1 LGTDFKIADIADK
14 EQAVKIFA
22 EAFKDDPMN
31 ILIFDD
37 DSTRYEMVEII
48 YRFVV
53 FYVVP
58 EMKYELKGLEVDGK
72 LAGAV
77 VYTTTDSR
85 KEWSESLMVEG
96 QKTGERTGRRY
107 GDMIREYYAKAIKNR
122 PKAPHFYI
130 NEIAV
135 KKEFQGRGYGK
146 ALLNYAENISDSI
159 PASTG
164 VALDTSNPENIK
176 LYEHLGYKLTK
187 KFRFHGIKGYSMF
200 KPNH

>member
-1 LGTDFKIADIADK
+1 MGTDFKITDIVDK

-37 DSTRYEMVEII
+37 GSTRYEMVEII

-58 EMKYELKGLEVDGK
+58 EMKYELKGLKVDGE

-77 VYTTTDSR
+77 IFTTTDSL
-85 KEWSESLMVEG
+85 KKWSESLMGEG

-107 GDMIREYYAKAIKNR
+107 GEMIREYYAKAIKNR

-135 KKEFQGRGYGK
+135 KMDFQGRGYGK
-146 ALLNYAENISDSI
+146 ALLEYAENISDSI

>member
-1 LGTDFKIADIADK
+1 VVTEFEIKDIADK

-37 DSTRYEMVEII
+37 GSTRYEMVEII

-77 VYTTTDSR
+77 VFTTTDSR
-85 KEWSESLMVEG
+85 KKWSESLMGEG

-107 GDMIREYYAKAIKNR
+107 GEMIREYYSKAIKNR

-146 ALLNYAENISDSI
+146 ALLEYAESISDSI

-187 KFRFHGIKGYSMF
+187 KFRFHGIKGFSMF

>member
-1 LGTDFKIADIADK
+1 LVTEFEIKDITDK

-37 DSTRYEMVEII
+37 FSTRYEMVEII

-53 FYVVP
+53 YYVVP

-72 LAGAV
+72 LAGAI
-77 VYTTTDSR
+77 VYTTTESS
-85 KEWSESLMVEG
+85 KEWSESLMAEG
-96 QKTGERTGRRY
+96 QKTGERTGRKY
-107 GDMIREYYAKAIKNR
+107 VDMIREYYSKAIKNR

-146 ALLNYAENISDSI
+146 ALLEYAESICDSNQ
-159 PASTG
+159 ASTG

>member
-1 LGTDFKIADIADK
+1 VVTEFEIKDITDT

-31 ILIFDD
+31 ILIFED
-37 DSTRYEMVEII
+37 DSTRYEMVETI

-58 EMKYELKGLEVDGK
+58 EMKYELKGLEVDGE

-77 VYTTTDSR
+77 VFTTTDSR
-85 KEWSESLMVEG
+85 KEWSESLMGEG
-96 QKTGERTGRRY
+96 QKTGERTGERY
-107 GDMIREYYAKAIKNR
+107 GDMIREYYSKAIKNR

-135 KKEFQGRGYGK
+135 NKEFQGRGYGK
-146 ALLNYAENISDSI
+146 ALLNYAESLSDSN

-176 LYEHLGYKLTK
+176 FYEHLGYKLTK